1 MRDMRN
7 TLSVGGVDCMVS
19 HALCFDNMAQSLLT
33 FKFHLKVILPVPSAA
48 ESDLMNRLSDMQLLV
63 DAADLGSLSAAG
75 RRAGLSPAAASACVQ
90 RVETMLGARLF
101 ERTTRQLRLTD
112 EGNIYIASCRIAIET
127 MREAECAVRG
137 GGAGVSGTLRV
148 SAPSDLGRN
157 MLIYILDGF
166 MDLHPEVRI
175 VLTLSD
181 SLSRFVPDDIDV
193 AIRVGRLENSD
204 LVARH
209 IADSWRVVCASPI
222 CIAKHG
228 TPKRPEDLVELPTLV
243 LTTNAG
249 PRNEWRLGEAVVR
262 VRRYHECTDSEV
274 IRKWAVLGRGFA
286 YRQLWAVAA
295 DVQAGRLMLVNAP
308 AWSAPTPI
316 HAMYHRNVFQPPRV
330 RRFVDFLHAE
340 LARRLP
346 SNADGAAA
354 FSSISGSEGHGF

>member
-1 MRDMRN
+1 
-7 TLSVGGVDCMVS
+7 
-19 HALCFDNMAQSLLT
+19 
-33 FKFHLKVILPVPSAA
+33 
-48 ESDLMNRLSDMQLLV
+48 MNRLSDMQLLV
-63 DAADLGSLSAAG
+63 DAADLSSLSAAG

-90 RVETMLGARLF
+90 RVEAMLGARLF
-101 ERTTRQLRLTD
+101 ERTTRQLRLTE
-112 EGNIYIASCRIAIET
+112 EGRIYIASCRVAIET
-127 MREAECAVRG
+127 MKEAERAVRSG
-137 GGAGVSGTLRV
+137 TDGVSGTLHI

-157 MLIYILDGF
+157 LLVHLLDSF

-193 AIRVGRLENSD
+193 AIRVGPLEDSD

-209 IADSWRVVCASPI
+209 LADSWRVVCASPT
-222 CIAKHG
+222 CIATYGMPRH
-228 TPKRPEDLVELPTLV
+228 PEDLVELPTLV

-249 PRNEWRLGEAVVR
+249 PRNEWRLGDAVVR

-274 IRKWAVLGRGFA
+274 IRQWAVLGRGFA
-286 YRQLWAVAA
+286 YRQLRAVAA
-295 DVQAGRLMLVNAP
+295 DVREGRLALVNAP

-316 HAMYHRNVFQPPRV
+316 HAMYHPNVFQPPRV

-346 SNADGAAA
+346 SNADDATA
-354 FSSISGSEGHGF
+354 FSSAR

>member
-1 MRDMRN
+1 
-7 TLSVGGVDCMVS
+7 
-19 HALCFDNMAQSLLT
+19 
-33 FKFHLKVILPVPSAA
+33 
-48 ESDLMNRLSDMQLLV
+48 MNRLSDMQLLV
-63 DAADLGSLSAAG
+63 DAADLSSLSAAG
-75 RRAGLSPAAASACVQ
+75 RRAGLSPAAASACLQ
-90 RVETMLGARLF
+90 RIETMLGARLF

-112 EGNIYIASCRIAIET
+112 EGRIYIASCRAAIET
-127 MREAECAVRG
+127 MREAEQAVRSG
-137 GGAGVSGTLRV
+137 TDGVRGTLRV

-157 MLIYILDGF
+157 VLVYILDNF
-166 MDLHPEVRI
+166 MDQHPDVRI

-193 AIRVGRLENSD
+193 AIRVGPLENSD

-209 IADSWRVVCASPI
+209 LADSWRVVCASPT
-222 CIAKHG
+222 CVTTHG
-228 TPKRPEDLVELPTLV
+228 MPKNPEDLIELPTLV

-274 IRKWAVLGRGFA
+274 IRNWAVLGRGFA

-295 DVQAGRLMLVNAP
+295 DVREGRLMLINTP

-316 HAMYHRNVFQPPRV
+316 HAMYHPNVFQPPRV

-346 SNADGAAA
+346 SNAEDAAA
-354 FSSISGSEGHGF
+354 FLSVT

>member
-1 MRDMRN
+1 
-7 TLSVGGVDCMVS
+7 
-19 HALCFDNMAQSLLT
+19 
-33 FKFHLKVILPVPSAA
+33 
-48 ESDLMNRLSDMQLLV
+48 MNRLSDMQLLV
-63 DAADLGSLSAAG
+63 DAADLSSLSAAG
-75 RRAGLSPAAASACVQ
+75 RRAGLSPAAASACLQ
-90 RVETMLGARLF
+90 RIETTLGARLF

-112 EGNIYIASCRIAIET
+112 EGRIYIASCRVAIET
-127 MREAECAVRG
+127 MREAERAVRSG
-137 GGAGVSGTLRV
+137 TDGVSGTLRV

-157 MLIYILDGF
+157 LLVDILDSF
-166 MDLHPEVRI
+166 MSLHPEVRI

-193 AIRVGRLENSD
+193 AIRVGPLEDSD

-209 IADSWRVVCASPI
+209 LADSWRVVCASPT
-222 CIAKHG
+222 CIATCGMPKHPG
-228 TPKRPEDLVELPTLV
+228 DLAELPTLV

-249 PRNEWRLGEAVVR
+249 PRNEWRLGETVVR

-295 DVQAGRLMLVNAP
+295 DVREGRLVLVNAP

-316 HAMYHRNVFQPPRV
+316 HAMYHPNVFQPPRV

-340 LARRLP
+340 VARRF
-346 SNADGAAA
+346 SSDADDATA
-354 FSSISGSEGHGF
+354 FSSTR

>member
-1 MRDMRN
+1 
-7 TLSVGGVDCMVS
+7 
-19 HALCFDNMAQSLLT
+19 
-33 FKFHLKVILPVPSAA
+33 
-48 ESDLMNRLSDMQLLV
+48 MNRLSDMQLLV
-63 DAADLGSLSAAG
+63 DAADLSSLSAAG
-75 RRAGLSPAAASACVQ
+75 RRAGLSPAAASACLQ
-90 RVETMLGARLF
+90 RIEATLGARLF

-112 EGNIYIASCRIAIET
+112 EGRIYIASCRVAIET
-127 MREAECAVRG
+127 MREAERAVRSG
-137 GGAGVSGTLRV
+137 TDAVSGTLRV
-148 SAPSDLGRN
+148 SVPSDLGRN
-157 MLIYILDGF
+157 LLVDILDSF

-193 AIRVGRLENSD
+193 AIRVGPLEDSD

-209 IADSWRVVCASPI
+209 LADSWRVVCASPT
-222 CIAKHG
+222 CIATCGMPKHPG
-228 TPKRPEDLVELPTLV
+228 DLAELPTLV

-249 PRNEWRLGEAVVR
+249 PRNEWRLGETVVR

-295 DVQAGRLMLVNAP
+295 DVREGRLVLVNAP

-316 HAMYHRNVFQPPRV
+316 HAMYHPNVFQPPRV

-340 LARRLP
+340 VARRF
-346 SNADGAAA
+346 SSDADDATA
-354 FSSISGSEGHGF
+354 FSSTR

>member
-1 MRDMRN
+1 
-7 TLSVGGVDCMVS
+7 
-19 HALCFDNMAQSLLT
+19 
-33 FKFHLKVILPVPSAA
+33 
-48 ESDLMNRLSDMQLLV
+48 MNRLSDMQLLV
-63 DAADLGSLSAAG
+63 DAADLSSLSAAG
-75 RRAGLSPAAASACVQ
+75 RRAGLSPAAASACLQ
-90 RVETMLGARLF
+90 RIETTLGARLF

-112 EGNIYIASCRIAIET
+112 EGRIYIASCRVAIEA
-127 MREAECAVRG
+127 MREAERAVRSG
-137 GGAGVSGTLRV
+137 TDGVSGTLRV

-157 MLIYILDGF
+157 LLVDILDSF
-166 MDLHPEVRI
+166 MSLHPEVRI

-193 AIRVGRLENSD
+193 AIRVGPLEDSD

-209 IADSWRVVCASPI
+209 LADSWRVVCASPT
-222 CIAKHG
+222 CIATCGMPKH
-228 TPKRPEDLVELPTLV
+228 PEDLAELPTLV

-249 PRNEWRLGEAVVR
+249 PRNEWRLGETVVR

-295 DVQAGRLMLVNAP
+295 DVREGRLVLVNAP

-316 HAMYHRNVFQPPRV
+316 HAMYHPNVFQPPRV

-340 LARRLP
+340 VARRF
-346 SNADGAAA
+346 SSDADDATA
-354 FSSISGSEGHGF
+354 FSSTR